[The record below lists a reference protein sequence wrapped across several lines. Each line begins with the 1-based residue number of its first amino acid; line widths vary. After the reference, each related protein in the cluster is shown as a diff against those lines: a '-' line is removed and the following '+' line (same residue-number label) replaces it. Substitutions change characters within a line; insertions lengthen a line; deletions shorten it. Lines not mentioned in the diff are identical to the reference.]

1 MHIEAVP
8 SVPPTAQIRPNKK
21 FGFTTIILDYLIIKL
36 PLRTARPQPRLG
48 VFNEG
53 PMLQVSVAGS

>member
-1 MHIEAVP
+1 MVEFGDIVEVDIAPVSKKVAV
-8 SVPPTAQIRPNKK
+8 
-21 FGFTTIILDYLIIKL
+21 KL